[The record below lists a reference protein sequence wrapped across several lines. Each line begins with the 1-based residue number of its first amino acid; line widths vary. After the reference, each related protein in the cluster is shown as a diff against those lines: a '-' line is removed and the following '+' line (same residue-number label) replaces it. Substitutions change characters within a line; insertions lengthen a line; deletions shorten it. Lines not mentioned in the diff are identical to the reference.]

1 MSTQIQM
8 EKENIVTGGLM
19 LGASWLL
26 VKFIIYPVTELF
38 IGITEVITNVNLNY
52 WWGFYLQWG
61 LVFLFFLIS
70 WNAYKEK
77 TEKESKILEYLQ
89 NQKTKFENENKK

>member
-61 LVFLFFLIS
+61 FCFLLFLIS

-77 TEKESKILEYLQ
+77 TEYQSKILEALQ
-89 NQKTKFENENKK
+89 DKNKK